1 MKKINIIIPARFGSS
16 RFPGKPL
23 VKILGKELILR
34 VADQCAKVF
43 TKRNVYIATDD
54 KRINDLCKKHNFK
67 TIITPKNCKTGTDR
81 IFFAAKEIGKSDFFI
96 NVQGDEPLVSA
107 LDIKKIIKAKK
118 KFMNHVICGYS
129 RINFKTANNLNIP
142 KVVINKESNLLYM
155 SRSLIPGSKKM
166 HFKNQLSYLKQV
178 CIYAYTFSELKEFN
192 KFSGKSYNE
201 NLEDIEILR
210 FLDLNRPIKMVEV
223 SDGSVAVDVK
233 KDIKKVIRILKKDG

>member
-1 MKKINIIIPARFGSS
+1 MKKIKIIIPARFGSS

-43 TKRNVYIATDD
+43 TKRNIYIATDD
-54 KRINDLCKKHNFK
+54 KRISDLCKKNNFR

-81 IFFAAKEIGKSDFFI
+81 IFFAAKKIGKSGFFI

-129 RINFKTANNLNIP
+129 RINFKTANNLNVP
-142 KVVINKESNLLYM
+142 KVVINKKSNLLYM
-155 SRSLIPGSKKM
+155 SRSLIPGSKM
-166 HFKNQLSYLKQV
+166 HSKNQFSYLKQV
-178 CIYAYTFSELKEFN
+178 CIYAYNFSELKKFN
-192 KFSGKSYNE
+192 RFSGKSYNE

-210 FLDLNRPIKMVEV
+210 FLDLNRPVKMVEV
-223 SDGSVAVDVK
+223 SGRSVAVDVK
-233 KDIKKVIRILKKDG
+233 KDIKEVIKKLKKNG